1 MANSRIQ
8 QRVVIV
14 GAGFAGFNAARELS
28 RRVGATTDITVINST
43 DYFLYLPLMP
53 QVAGAVVEPRH
64 VCVSLPRRLRQVQF
78 VLGTVR
84 RVDTTQK
91 VVSWA
96 SPEGGSGRVRYDRL
110 ILTAGSVNKLLP
122 VPGVAEYAH
131 GFRNI
136 TEAIYLRD
144 HIIRQ
149 LELAEVATDAAERAA
164 RCTFVVVGAGYTGT
178 EVAAQG
184 QLLTDR
190 LVRRLPGLAGQ
201 PIRWMLLDTA
211 PRLLP
216 ELDERLSK
224 TADRVLRRRGV
235 EVRTGQSVAEAVPG
249 YALLSNGEKV
259 PTYSLIWC
267 VGVRADP
274 LVDGLDLATSRG
286 RLVVDELMRVPGA
299 PEIYACGDC
308 AAVPDLTRPGQICG
322 MTAQHAQRQGRQVA
336 RNVAASLGVGRA
348 HPYKH
353 HDEGFLVD
361 LGGFAA
367 AANPLN
373 LPLSGPAAS
382 AVTRGYHLSA
392 MSGNRARV
400 LADWV
405 LNAATPPETTSFGA
419 ISAECVPLDVDRP
432 PALAL
437 KSGSP
442 DSSGG
447 LR

>member
-1 MANSRIQ
+1 MVTSRIQ

-28 RRVGATTDITVINST
+28 RRVGATTDIIVINSA

-53 QVAGAVVEPRH
+53 QVAGGLVEPRH
-64 VCVSLPRRLRQVQF
+64 VCVSLPRRLRRVQF
-78 VLGTVR
+78 VLGTVQ
-84 RVDTTQK
+84 RVDGVQK

-96 SPEGGSGRVRYDRL
+96 SPEGGSGQIGYDRL

-122 VPGVAEYAH
+122 IPGVAEYAH

-136 TEAIYLRD
+136 TEAVYLRD
-144 HIIRQ
+144 HIVRQ
-149 LELAEVATDAAERAA
+149 LELAAVAADAAERAA
-164 RCTFVVVGAGYTGT
+164 RCTFVVVGAGYNGT

-184 QLLTDR
+184 QLLTTR

-249 YALLSNGEKV
+249 YVLLSNGEKV
-259 PTYSLIWC
+259 PTQSLIWC

-274 LVDGLDLATSRG
+274 LVDGLDLGTRRG
-286 RLVVDELMRVPGA
+286 RLDVDPYMEVPGA
-299 PEIYACGDC
+299 QGIYACGDC
-308 AAVPDLTRPGQICG
+308 AAVPDLTHPGQICG
-322 MTAQHAQRQGRQVA
+322 MTAQHATRQGRMVA
-336 RNVAASLGVGRA
+336 RNVAASLGHGTRRE
-348 HPYKH
+348 YKH
-353 HDEGFLVD
+353 DDLGFLVD
-361 LGGFAA
+361 LGGLAA

-373 LPLSGPAAS
+373 VPVSGPAAN
-382 AVTRGYHLSA
+382 ALTRGYHLYS
-392 MSGNRARV
+392 MSGNRMRV
-400 LADWV
+400 LADWA
-405 LNAATPPETTSFGA
+405 LNATTPAEPTSLA
-419 ISAECVPLDVDRP
+419 VISAESVPLNVDKPR
-432 PALAL
+432 A
-437 KSGSP
+437 
-442 DSSGG
+442 
-447 LR
+447 